1 MQTQEAGT
9 RPRPP
14 LPYPLDENKIGQI
27 LVELD
32 EGQQTCVRSVLQCW
46 QHGRLD
52 EDDLL
57 MQMKT
62 LSSKSPTLSALF
74 RKSDIQ
80 DARTTEVA
88 TADEMQEL
96 MTMLGDVNLA
106 QQEIDSRPNSRPGS
120 RPGSRS
126 VSRTSST
133 HRQYSPVNDP
143 SCLTVPLGGRSSPV
157 FGTGSSSPRRNFA
170 GAAAERRSREKL
182 SSADFDMVENG
193 EDWPR
198 GNSCPRMSATADAQ
212 MWGSE
217 FESGR
222 EKIVDN
228 GPSSMESSR
237 NFAGAAAERRS
248 REKLSSADFDM
259 VENGEDWPRGNSC
272 PRMSATAD
280 AQMWGSEFESGRE
293 KIVDNGPSSM
303 ESSYASPKRRRWHS
317 RGGWHTHSLND
328 IYEALPTAQSV
339 ERLESEM

>member
-9 RPRPP
+9 RQQPR

-32 EGQQTCVRSVLQCW
+32 EGQQTCVRSVLRCW
-46 QHGRLD
+46 QHGRLN

-80 DARTTEVA
+80 DARATEVA

-106 QQEIDSRPNSRPGS
+106 QQEIDSRPNSRPNSRPGS

-157 FGTGSSSPRRNFA
+157 FGTGSSSLR
-170 GAAAERRSREKL
+170 
-182 SSADFDMVENG
+182 
-193 EDWPR
+193 
-198 GNSCPRMSATADAQ
+198 
-212 MWGSE
+212 
-217 FESGR
+217 
-222 EKIVDN
+222 
-228 GPSSMESSR
+228 R

>member
-106 QQEIDSRPNSRPGS
+106 QQEINSRPNSRPNS
-120 RPGSRS
+120 KLNNKP
-126 VSRTSST
+126 
-133 HRQYSPVNDP
+133 N
-143 SCLTVPLGGRSSPV
+143 
-157 FGTGSSSPRRNFA
+157 RR
-170 GAAAERRSREKL
+170 
-182 SSADFDMVENG
+182 
-193 EDWPR
+193 
-198 GNSCPRMSATADAQ
+198 
-212 MWGSE
+212 
-217 FESGR
+217 
-222 EKIVDN
+222 
-228 GPSSMESSR
+228 PSSR
-237 NFAGAAAERRS
+237 AEQ
-248 REKLSSADFDM
+248 
-259 VENGEDWPRGNSC
+259 V
-272 PRMSATAD
+272 
-280 AQMWGSEFESGRE
+280 
-293 KIVDNGPSSM
+293 
-303 ESSYASPKRRRWHS
+303 
-317 RGGWHTHSLND
+317 
-328 IYEALPTAQSV
+328 
-339 ERLESEM
+339 

>member
-9 RPRPP
+9 RPPPPP

-106 QQEIDSRPNSRPGS
+106 QQEINSRPNSRPSS

-126 VSRTSST
+126 ASRTSST
-133 HRQYSPVNDP
+133 HRQYSPVHDP
-143 SCLTVPLGGRSSPV
+143 LCSAAPLHGRTSPV
-157 FGTGSSSPRRNFA
+157 FGMDVSSSPRRNFA
-170 GAAAERRSREKL
+170 GAAAERRSRAKL
-182 SSADFDMVENG
+182 SSSDFDMVENG
-193 EDWPR
+193 GDCPR
-198 GNSCPRMSATADAQ
+198 GGSCPRTRMSATADLHA
-212 MWGSE
+212 WGSE

-222 EKIVDN
+222 ETTVGK
-228 GPSSMESSR
+228 
-237 NFAGAAAERRS
+237 
-248 REKLSSADFDM
+248 
-259 VENGEDWPRGNSC
+259 
-272 PRMSATAD
+272 
-280 AQMWGSEFESGRE
+280 
-293 KIVDNGPSSM
+293 GPSSM
-303 ESSYASPKRRRWHS
+303 ESSYASPKRRRWLS
-317 RGGWHTHSLND
+317 GGGVKTSSLND
-328 IYEALPTAQSV
+328 IYEVLPTAQSV
-339 ERLESEM
+339 DKLESEM

>member
-1 MQTQEAGT
+1 MESLPQKKRNKRARNKVLRTTISQSMQTQEAGT
-9 RPRPP
+9 RPPPP

-106 QQEIDSRPNSRPGS
+106 QQEINSRPNSRPGS

-133 HRQYSPVNDP
+133 HRLHSPVHDP
-143 SCLTVPLGGRSSPV
+143 SCLAAPLHGRSSPV
-157 FGTGSSSPRRNFA
+157 FGMDVSSSPRRNFA
-170 GAAAERRSREKL
+170 GAAAERRSRAKL
-182 SSADFDMVENG
+182 SSSDFDMVENG
-193 EDWPR
+193 GDCPR
-198 GNSCPRMSATADAQ
+198 GGSCPRTRMSATADLHA
-212 MWGSE
+212 WGSE

-222 EKIVDN
+222 ETTVGK
-228 GPSSMESSR
+228 
-237 NFAGAAAERRS
+237 
-248 REKLSSADFDM
+248 
-259 VENGEDWPRGNSC
+259 
-272 PRMSATAD
+272 
-280 AQMWGSEFESGRE
+280 
-293 KIVDNGPSSM
+293 GPSSM
-303 ESSYASPKRRRWHS
+303 ESSYASPKRRRWLS
-317 RGGWHTHSLND
+317 GGGVKTSSLND
-328 IYEALPTAQSV
+328 IYEVLPTAV
-339 ERLESEM
+339 NKLESEM